1 MITTIPIYC
10 KERGVT
16 RQFVY
21 AYIKSG
27 KFKHFEMPV
36 FIELNGDKITLGMQ
50 KVLEVPDEFAPK
62 KSDLTPFTADTL
74 GNLDELLNRLTD
86 EPELKSLYLQLLTS
100 GDKQSARLRLNAAI
114 DAHPDRDRLRVA
126 EDEASIRLLQ
136 HMKQTNNYLQDFL
149 AEARAAVA
157 NQAA

>member
-1 MITTIPIYC
+1 MITTIPTYC

-50 KVLEVPDEFAPK
+50 KVLEGEI
-62 KSDLTPFTADTL
+62 
-74 GNLDELLNRLTD
+74 GNLEALLTRLTD
-86 EPELKSLYLQLLTS
+86 DADLKVLYYELLTS
-100 GDKQSARLRLNAAI
+100 NDKASARLRLNAAI
-114 DAHPDRDRLRVA
+114 DAHPDRDRLRGA
-126 EDEASIRLLQ
+126 DTETNIRLMQ
-136 HMKQTNNYLQDFL
+136 HMKQTNDYLQNVL

-157 NQAA
+157 QPA